1 MRMVDVIHKKRNGET
16 LTDEEIQFFVQG
28 YTRGDIPD
36 YQASAFMMAIY
47 FQGMTPQETAVLTK
61 AMVDSGE
68 TIDLSGIKGH
78 KVDKH
83 STGGVGDKV
92 TFIVGPLVAS
102 AGVPVAKM
110 SGRGLGHTGGT
121 LDKLEAIKGLQ
132 IEMSKEQ
139 FIDNVNKHKLAVA
152 GQTGNLA
159 PADKK
164 LYALR
169 DVTATVEAIPLIA
182 GSIMSKKLAS
192 GADSIVLDV
201 KTGSG
206 AFMKTLEDSEAL
218 AKEMVAIGNN
228 LGRKTVAIISDMNQ
242 PLGFEVGNANEIKEA
257 AAILQ
262 GENVEDLRTLSLEIA
277 AHMTVLAG
285 AFSHYDEARAALEAN
300 LENGKAFE
308 AFRQFVIA
316 QGGDVGMIDDPA
328 TLPQAA
334 FHIDVEADEA
344 GFVAEIDAESIGVA
358 AMYLG
363 AGRATKEDKINHA
376 VGITL
381 KKKIGDSVK
390 KGEVLVTLHAD
401 TESPKDSIE
410 KVKQAYHFS
419 STQVERPTL
428 IHKVIRD

>member
-1 MRMVDVIHKKRNGET
+1 MRMVDIIHKKRNGKE
-16 LTDEEIQFFVQG
+16 LMEEEIRFFIEG
-28 YTRGDIPD
+28 YTKGDIPD
-36 YQASAFMMAIY
+36 YQASALMMAIY
-47 FQGMTPQETAVLTK
+47 FQGMVPRETALLTK

-68 TIDLSGIKGH
+68 TIDLSAIQGH

-102 AGVPVAKM
+102 ANVPVAKM

-121 LDKLEAIKGLQ
+121 LDKLES
-132 IEMSKEQ
+132 IEGFNIELTKEQ
-139 FIDNVNKHKLAVA
+139 FIHNVNQHKLSIA

-169 DVTATVEAIPLIA
+169 DVTATVESIPLIA

-206 AFMKTLEDSEAL
+206 AFMKTLEDSKAL
-218 AKEMVAIGNN
+218 AKEMTAIGNN

-242 PLGFEVGNANEIKEA
+242 PLGFEIGNANEIKEA
-257 AAILQ
+257 VAILQ
-262 GENVEDLRTLSLEIA
+262 GAKVEDLRRLSLEIA
-277 AHMTVLAG
+277 SHMTVLAG
-285 AFSHYDEARAALEAN
+285 AFEHYKQAYKTLEQH
-300 LENGKAFE
+300 LENGKAYE

-316 QGGDVGMIDDPA
+316 QGGNADMIDDVSK
-328 TLPQAA
+328 LPQAKH
-334 FHIDVEADEA
+334 HIQVKSDTE
-344 GFVAEIDAESIGVA
+344 GYVAEIDAESIGTA

-363 AGRATKEDKINHA
+363 AGRATKDDKINHG

-381 KKKIGDSVK
+381 KKKIGDEVK
-390 KGEVLVTLHAD
+390 KGDVLVTLHANK
-401 TESPKDSIE
+401 ENPEDSIRKIAE
-410 KVKQAYHFS
+410 AYRFS
-419 STQVERPTL
+419 DEPVESPTL
-428 IHKVIRD
+428 IHLVIQD

>member
-1 MRMVDVIHKKRNGET
+1 MRMYDIIVKKRDGEV
-16 LTDEEIQFFVQG
+16 LNKEEIYFFIEG
-28 YTRGDIPD
+28 YTKGEIPD
-36 YQASAFMMAIY
+36 YQASALTMAIY
-47 FQGMTPQETAVLTK
+47 FQGMTAEETATLTQ

-68 TIDLSGIKGH
+68 TIDLSGIEGH

-102 AGVPVAKM
+102 VGVPVAKM

-121 LDKLEAIKGLQ
+121 LDKLESIKGLE
-132 IEMSKEQ
+132 IEMSKEK
-139 FIDNVNKHKLAVA
+139 FIQNVNEHKLAVA

-169 DVTATVEAIPLIA
+169 DVTGTVDSMPLIA

-218 AKEMVAIGNN
+218 AKEMVSIGSN
-228 LGRKTVAIISDMNQ
+228 LGRNTVAVISDMNQ

-257 AAILQ
+257 AEILQ
-262 GENVEDLRTLSLEIA
+262 GKKVMDLRNLSLEIA
-277 AHMTVLAG
+277 SHMTLLAEV
-285 AFSHYDEARAALEAN
+285 FDTYEEAYEALEQN
-300 LENGKAFE
+300 LENGKAFQ
-308 AFRQFVIA
+308 ALRTLVQA
-316 QGGDVGMIDDPA
+316 QGGDVNMIDNLDL
-328 TLPQAA
+328 LPQAK
-334 FHIDVEADEA
+334 FDVE
-344 GFVAEIDAESIGVA
+344 VKAEKDGYVSAIDAESIGVA

-363 AGRATKEDKINHA
+363 AGRATKEDQINHG

-381 KKKIGDSVK
+381 KKKIGDKVRASEPLVVLHSDEQSPDASIQKVK
-390 KGEVLVTLHAD
+390 EAYTISEEEVLAP
-401 TESPKDSIE
+401 E
-410 KVKQAYHFS
+410 
-419 STQVERPTL
+419 L
-428 IHKVIRD
+428 IHKVIK